1 MKKIGWGFCLV
12 ALVLLFQGCR
22 HTPDDPA
29 YPLASR
35 AESRIDR
42 GISKAA
48 AKYWFYIRESQGGY
62 YDRKGVHYSQVLE
75 CSQPV
80 TTPGA
85 FSKIHA
91 VGPFAEYATALTVR
105 HDELDLA
112 LRAGK
117 TLIQRTAICDT
128 RWD

>member
-1 MKKIGWGFCLV
+1 MRYLIS
-12 ALVLLFQGCR
+12 LLFLLTACS
-22 HTPDDPA
+22 HVPDEPA
-29 YPLASR
+29 YPVSDKTQSQIKQGM
-35 AESRIDR
+35 EVT
-42 GISKAA
+42 A
-48 AKYWFYIRESQGGY
+48 AKYWFYFRESPGGY

-85 FSKIHA
+85 FGKIHA
-91 VGPFAEYATALTVR
+91 VGPFDTYAIALMVR
-105 HDELDLA
+105 RDELDIA

-117 TLIQRTAICDT
+117 KLIQRTAICDT

>member
-1 MKKIGWGFCLV
+1 MRYLIL
-12 ALVLLFQGCR
+12 LMVLLTACT
-22 HTPDDPA
+22 HTPRDPA
-29 YPLASR
+29 Y
-35 AESRIDR
+35 I
-42 GISKAA
+42 ISDKTKAQIKHNMEVTS
-48 AKYWFYIRESQGGY
+48 AKYWFYFRESPGGY

-91 VGPFAEYATALTVR
+91 VGPFDSYAIALMVR
-105 HDELDLA
+105 RDELDIA

-117 TLIQRTAICDT
+117 KLIQRTAVCDT